1 MKALYT
7 VIRPG
12 TVELHSS
19 VFTHDISL
27 FLFCFLVHEKTE
39 SADLITF
46 IGVMSLTSN
55 RLKILIRKRWEIL
68 KSKVSH
74 STHVQRLDINY
85 TLIQER
91 YFGKK

>member
-1 MKALYT
+1 MISNNLFDSDLRNTIRNSQNYPHIVLKALCS

-12 TVELHSS
+12 TVELHSP
-19 VFTHDISL
+19 VFNHDISL

-55 RLKILIRKRWEIL
+55 RLKISSVK
-68 KSKVSH
+68 
-74 STHVQRLDINY
+74 D
-85 TLIQER
+85 
-91 YFGKK
+91 GKY